1 MAGCWLLWQKL
12 IPGRWKVKRKQKQ
25 DQEIIEGLGGMPELP
40 GLFLCGELSGLEEVL
55 TTL

>member
-12 IPGRWKVKRKQKQ
+12 IPGRWQMKQKQKQ
-25 DQEIIEGLGGMPELP
+25 DYKIIEGLVEMPELP
-40 GLFLCGELSGLEEVL
+40 GLFLFVELSGLEEVL